1 MYFNFN
7 PTKSFTDYGFLVP
20 VGAYD
25 VVLNTDATAFGGNG
39 LADDSIRHFTNFDP
53 LYKKDKK
60 GMAETVSACPFGCGI
75 EKSERVIYEQQQQLI
90 L

>member
-1 MYFNFN
+1 M
-7 PTKSFTDYGFLVP
+7 P

-53 LYKKDKK
+53 LYKKDKRN
-60 GMAETVSACPFGCGI
+60 G
-75 EKSERVIYEQQQQLI
+75 
-90 L
+90 